1 MYLNKSQKSSLSTH
15 GIKELIFTEVSS
27 SPFPSWIYKNTYML
41 HYLMKILNHLNLCTK
56 CTSQYKIEAKD
67 SVLKWELGVARTFTT
82 GWNMRPNK
90 ESTMNNFSC
99 TVGNNRLKDDVPL
112 FRIFG
117 LILMIFLGKL
127 EQVDIQPMSS

>member
-1 MYLNKSQKSSLSTH
+1 
-15 GIKELIFTEVSS
+15 
-27 SPFPSWIYKNTYML
+27 
-41 HYLMKILNHLNLCTK
+41 
-56 CTSQYKIEAKD
+56 
-67 SVLKWELGVARTFTT
+67 
-82 GWNMRPNK
+82 
-90 ESTMNNFSC
+90 MNNFSC

>member
-1 MYLNKSQKSSLSTH
+1 
-15 GIKELIFTEVSS
+15 
-27 SPFPSWIYKNTYML
+27 ML
-41 HYLMKILNHLNLCTK
+41 QGCLPQAEIWDPT
-56 CTSQYKIEAKD
+56 
-67 SVLKWELGVARTFTT
+67 
-82 GWNMRPNK
+82 K
-90 ESTMNNFSC
+90 ESTMNDFSC